1 MQFSS
6 VSRYPDYLSLTLSHC
21 LPPATEDFYDITTK
35 AYDFHVKSFMLRR
48 KNVIS
53 FPSQYLLLLFFLEF
67 VQNRSYYII
76 QDFFFR

>member
-6 VSRYPDYLSLTLSHC
+6 VPCYPDYLSLTPSHYC
-21 LPPATEDFYDITTK
+21 LPPVDKNLYDITTK

-53 FPSQYLLLLFFLEF
+53 FPFEYLLLFFSLEF

-76 QDFFFR
+76 PDFFF